1 MPSTLECLAFQPLFE
16 EKKTDCQQ
24 SKANPTEPQT
34 VQQSNQQFQRVPV
47 SRRPKLLVGVRVV
60 GRNEMEKQTNK
71 QTNKHC
77 KVNNNKVLFTP
88 FVAAIFQ
95 ITAALES
102 KVLYH
107 E

>member
-1 MPSTLECLAFQPLFE
+1 MRSTLECLAFQPLFE

-34 VQQSNQQFQRVPV
+34 VQQSNQQFQRAPV
-47 SRRPKLLVGVRVV
+47 SHRPKLLVGVRGV
-60 GRNEMEKQTNK
+60 GRNEMEKKKPKKNR
-71 QTNKHC
+71 HF
-77 KVNNNKVLFTP
+77 KVNNNKALFTP
-88 FVAAIFQ
+88 FLAAFFHI
-95 ITAALES
+95 ASLEG